1 VTLALAICCRDGIV
15 FAADSQSTLLTSG
28 QTTKQDA
35 EKLYVLGDRIAWAG
49 SGALGA
55 IQRVELAL
63 RSHVWEIVRAFSQSH
78 EHGAQA
84 VFDRVNVVQKAVAA
98 EVVGE
103 PGAGGS
109 AYLFGG
115 YGTAGQFL
123 LEISADGV
131 RQWGEKN
138 HFTAIGSGDI
148 FAVHAYR
155 SISHYSLAS
164 LSLVLAQA
172 LAYRTVANAI
182 ATAAFGLGGAVR
194 LSVVTPA
201 GASIVPEGDLE
212 AVRDLV
218 ALWEQREVELLA
230 DLDAP
235 PASPANDPTDP
246 PRE

>member
-1 VTLALAICCRDGIV
+1 V
-15 FAADSQSTLLTSG
+15 
-28 QTTKQDA
+28 
-35 EKLYVLGDRIAWAG
+35 GDPG
-49 SGALGA
+49 S
-55 IQRVELAL
+55 
-63 RSHVWEIVRAFSQSH
+63 
-78 EHGAQA
+78 
-84 VFDRVNVVQKAVAA
+84 
-98 EVVGE
+98 
-103 PGAGGS
+103 GGS

-115 YGTAGQFL
+115 YGVAGQFL

-138 HFTAIGSGDI
+138 NFTAIGSGDI

-164 LSLVLAQA
+164 MSLVLAQA

-201 GASIVPEGDLE
+201 SAYIVPEGDLE

-230 DLDAP
+230 GLDAAQP
-235 PASPANDPTDP
+235 APASDSADP
-246 PRE
+246 PSE